1 VSRMKLRWVLDC
13 WVFRKHRYSYR
24 GEMPRMRKTGQGRH
38 SEETGNEV
46 SNEAGNKTLK
56 TRRKTD
62 ECY

>member
-1 VSRMKLRWVLDC
+1 
-13 WVFRKHRYSYR
+13 
-24 GEMPRMRKTGQGRH
+24 MPRMRKTGRERH